1 MGFLTDDMVRLRSE
15 ISGLRAV
22 RKGLSLE
29 LVQDAKVR
37 KDAVAAMGKE
47 FHNAHAEM
55 AKVTK
60 RDRLTFLS
68 GIKDSVSSLQE
79 DFHKDLA
86 GIRRCQCQDG
96 QGNER
101 RNPCV
106 CIGFENRGFKDC
118 RRVFVI
124 HMRKW
129 REKQKPAGWHF
140 SQS

>member
-1 MGFLTDDMVRLRSE
+1 MGVLTDDMVRLRSD

-86 GIRRCQCQDG
+86 GIRDANARMAKATR
-96 QGNER
+96 EEAHAFVSALKIEVS
-101 RNPCV
+101 RNAG
-106 CIGFENRGFKDC
+106 GF
-118 RRVFVI
+118 
-124 HMRKW
+124 
-129 REKQKPAGWHF
+129 
-140 SQS
+140 S